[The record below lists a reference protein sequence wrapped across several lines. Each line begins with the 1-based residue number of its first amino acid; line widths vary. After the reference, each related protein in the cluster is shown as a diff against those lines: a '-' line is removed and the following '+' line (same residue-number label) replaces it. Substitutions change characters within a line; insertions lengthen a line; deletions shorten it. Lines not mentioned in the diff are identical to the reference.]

1 MFGHHRQ
8 SGMRHGQDCRRGLGF
23 GFGQGFGQNRDQG
36 LRFCGAAADPRVEPA
51 SAWAAPAED
60 ACPLCRNHCPL
71 NAPGCPK
78 GRAYA
83 ARAAR

>member
-8 SGMRHGQDCRRGLGF
+8 SGMHHGQGSRRGLGF
-23 GFGQGFGQNRDQG
+23 GFGQGRDQ
-36 LRFCGAAADPRVEPA
+36 RFCGAAAEPRLEQA

-71 NAPGCPK
+71 DAPGCPK